1 MIFKTFILIA
11 SVMLGAMAANWFRSG
26 SKLRLKIMLSFSGAY
41 LLALAMMHLL
51 PEIYGQEPTHHHHD
65 HDHGGHAH
73 NYDLIPGLLVML
85 GFLFQVILE
94 MVSHGVEHGHA
105 HRELKRP
112 KHNIPI
118 AAMLSLCLHA
128 FIESIPIGTQIN
140 NPGVTDKLF
149 WGIALHHIPVGIVLF
164 SLLRERKLKL
174 PTTYGLLLLFAIMAP
189 LGMITGEFL
198 PEINKINVYATAF
211 VAGIFL
217 HISTTILF
225 ESSEDHRFNIIKI
238 VSVIA
243 AIVVAW
249 VFSSF

>member
-1 MIFKTFILIA
+1 MI
-11 SVMLGAMAANWFRSG
+11 GAMAAKWFRSG
-26 SKLRLKIMLSFSGAY
+26 SRLRLKIMLSFSGAY

-51 PEIYGQEPTHHHHD
+51 PEIFAHDHHHHG
-65 HDHGGHAH
+65 HDSHGH
-73 NYDLIPGLLVML
+73 NHNPIPGLFVML

-105 HRELKRP
+105 HKELKSP
-112 KHNIPI
+112 KHNIPL

-140 NPGVTDKLF
+140 NPEVTNKLF

-164 SLLRERKLKL
+164 SLLRERQLTLK
-174 PTTYGLLLLFAIMAP
+174 TTYSLLMLFAIMAP
-189 LGMITGEFL
+189 LGMIFGQFL
-198 PEINKINVYATAF
+198 PEMHQINTYATAF

-225 ESSEDHRFNIIKI
+225 ESSEDHRFNLVKI
-238 VSVIA
+238 ASVIA
-243 AIVVAW
+243 AIFVAW
-249 VFSSF
+249 LFSSV